1 MSFVHLHVH
10 SAYSVLDGFGSPSA
24 LVKRAKEL
32 GMPALALTDH
42 GTMFGTL
49 DFFQAA
55 MAEGIKPIIG
65 LETYIAPRSMHDKDV
80 SRDKYSSHLVLLA
93 ENMTGYRNLLS
104 IASASQLEGF
114 YYHPRIDKPYL
125 AAHSEG
131 LIALSACL
139 SGEISRAL
147 LDNDPDR
154 AERSL
159 AWYLDVFGKDRYFL
173 ELQDHDISELYRVNR
188 GMVELSQKTG
198 ARLVA
203 TNDVHYVRRDDA
215 ELQDILLCIQT
226 GKLLSDRNR
235 MRMNNDTYYLRSPE
249 EMQNLFSQVPEAISN
264 TLEIAERCELDLTRK
279 GYHLPQFEVPAGQT
293 ASSFLRELCQEGLRQ
308 NAPDQADSEEFQKRL
323 DYELSVINQMG
334 FSEYF
339 LIVWDLCRFSRDK
352 NIWYNVRGSGN
363 GSLVAFA
370 LDITSVEPLSHA
382 LLFERF
388 LNPDRVTMPDIDL
401 DFQDDRR
408 AEVMEYCNQKYGAD
422 RVAQIIT
429 FGTMA
434 ARGAVRDVG
443 RVMAV
448 PLVEVDKVAKLVPPP
463 VQGKN
468 VPIMES
474 LKSSAELKAVY
485 ESSDQMKK
493 LLETAGRM
501 EGSLRNVGT
510 HAAGVIISDK
520 PLTEY
525 LPLHRPTSSSD
536 ELPIKSV
543 AQYDM
548 DGINN
553 LGLLKVD
560 FLGLVTLTIMAKAC
574 EYIAQRHNIHLTL
587 SSIPIDDPDV
597 YQFISEG
604 HTVGLFQMEGNGMTR
619 YLVQMQPKTIHHVIA
634 MVALFRPGPMEIIPE
649 YIANMHGEK
658 PVVYQHEKLEPILR
672 ETYGHAVY
680 QEQIMIAAMQLAGY
694 TPGES
699 DDLRSAISKK
709 KVKEVKKHRDKFL
722 KGAVKNGIEKKTA
735 EDIFAHWEAFA
746 HYGFNKS
753 HATNYGM
760 IAVKTGYLKVHYPV
774 EYMTALLSAWKNDN
788 DKCSMYVSE
797 CHNMG
802 IEVLQPDVNH
812 SGYDFTIEEHTEGK
826 ARIRFG
832 LGAVKNVGQGPVET
846 IIQARGH
853 QAFSDLN
860 DFIRRVDL
868 RQVGKRPLE
877 CLIKVGALDAFGPRK
892 ALLRSIDQMVN
903 VSASNIKAIDMGQ
916 LDLFGGGTVALPH
929 VILPANV
936 SVDTNEQLGWEKE
949 LLGLY
954 VSDHPL
960 SSHMS
965 QIADKISHSSNQLA
979 EVETNSKVTI
989 GGLVKRIQPI
999 LTKKN
1004 QNMAFVTI
1012 EDQFG
1017 EVDLVLFPAVWERDN
1032 RMVEQGS
1039 LLVVEGKLQHQERG
1053 TSVLVDRVRRIG
1065 MDETAGELYNQNSGK
1080 QYERLLENYLPDMRL
1095 LSRYRFGENTE
1106 PNSEEVSEPIEEFE
1120 EPEDELWRVELD
1132 LDEESQAESFLLEEP
1147 QIPESQPSHEA
1158 ESQLQPTEEDPQA
1171 VAELLAPLNHVLV
1184 VNAVSV
1190 VERRVLVVQIA
1201 KEEAPERITRKIHQL
1216 HGWLGSHPGE
1226 DQFAFQ
1232 FFADGRWQEYV
1243 FPNESVQIS
1252 DGLLSQLNAFVE
1264 ESSYFIR
1271 TERFEIR
1278 DE

>member
-1 MSFVHLHVH
+1 
-10 SAYSVLDGFGSPSA
+10 
-24 LVKRAKEL
+24 
-32 GMPALALTDH
+32 MPALALTDH

-55 MAEGIKPIIG
+55 TAEGIKPIIG
-65 LETYIAPRSMHDKDV
+65 LETYLAPRSMHDKDV

-139 SGEISRAL
+139 SGELSRAL

-188 GMVELSQKTG
+188 GLIELSQKTS
-198 ARLVA
+198 ARVVA

-215 ELQDILLCIQT
+215 ELQDILLCVQT

-293 ASSFLRELCQEGLRQ
+293 ASTFLRELCQEGLRR
-308 NAPDQADSEEFQKRL
+308 NAPEQAESEEFQKRL

-334 FSEYF
+334 FAEYF
-339 LIVWDLCRFSRDK
+339 LIVWDLCRFSREK

-443 RVMAV
+443 RVMAI
-448 PLVEVDKVAKLVPPP
+448 PLADVDKVAKLVPGP

-468 VPIMES
+468 LPITES
-474 LKSSAELKAVY
+474 LKSTSELRAVY
-485 ESSDQMKK
+485 ESSDQMKN
-493 LLETAGRM
+493 LLDTAGRM

-548 DGINN
+548 DGINY

-560 FLGLVTLTIMAKAC
+560 FLGLVTLTIMSKAC
-574 EYIAQRHNIHLTL
+574 EYIAQRHGIQLTL
-587 SSIPIDDPDV
+587 SNIPIDDPEV

-604 HTVGLFQMEGNGMTR
+604 HTVGLFQLEGNGMTR

-634 MVALFRPGPMEIIPE
+634 MVALFRPGPMESIPE

-658 PVVYQHEKLEPILR
+658 PVTYQHEKLEPILR

-709 KVKEVKKHRDKFL
+709 KVKEVKKHHDKFV
-722 KGAVKNGIEKKTA
+722 KGAVKNGIEKKIA

-760 IAVKTGYLKVHYPV
+760 IAVKTGYLKYRYPA

-788 DKCSMYVSE
+788 DKCSIYASE

-802 IEVLQPDVNH
+802 IEVLPPDVNH
-812 SGYDFTIEEHTEGK
+812 SGYDFTIEEQTEGK
-826 ARIRFG
+826 PRIRFG
-832 LGAVKNVGQGPVET
+832 LGAIKNVGQGPVET

-903 VSASNIKAIDMGQ
+903 VSASNIKAIEMGQ

-936 SVDTNEQLGWEKE
+936 SVDTSEQLGWEKE

-954 VSDHPL
+954 VSGHPL

-1017 EVDLVLFPAVWERDN
+1017 EVDLVMFPAVWERDN

-1065 MDETAGELYNQNSGK
+1065 MDESVGELFNQNSGK
-1080 QYERLLENYLPDMRL
+1080 QYERMIENYLPDIRL
-1095 LSRYRFGENTE
+1095 LSRYRFGEETE
-1106 PNSEEVSEPIEEFE
+1106 PIPEDASEPLAEFE
-1120 EPEDELWRVELD
+1120 EPEDELWRVGLN
-1132 LDEESQAESFLLEEP
+1132 LDEETQSENFLADEPELTDDLPLEAIEAGLQNSEPELETQA
-1147 QIPESQPSHEA
+1147 
-1158 ESQLQPTEEDPQA
+1158 PTH
-1171 VAELLAPLNHVLV
+1171 APVDHNPTA
-1184 VNAVSV
+1184 NMVSV

-1201 KEEAPERITRKIHQL
+1201 KDEAPDRVTRKIHHL
-1216 HGWLGSHPGE
+1216 HGWLGSHPG
-1226 DQFAFQ
+1226 DDKFAFQ
-1232 FFADGRWQEYV
+1232 FFAEGIWHEYV

-1252 DGLLSQLNAFVE
+1252 DSLLDQLNAFVE
-1264 ESSYFIR
+1264 QNSFFIR

>member
-42 GTMFGTL
+42 GTMFGAL

-55 MAEGIKPIIG
+55 TAEGIKPIIG
-65 LETYIAPRSMHDKDV
+65 LETYMAPRSMHDKEA
-80 SRDKYSSHLVLLA
+80 SRDKNSSHLVLLA
-93 ENMTGYRNLLS
+93 ENMTGYKNLLS

-114 YYHPRIDKPYL
+114 YWHPRIDKPYL

-131 LIALSACL
+131 LIAFSACL
-139 SGEISRAL
+139 SGELSRAL
-147 LDNDPDR
+147 LDNDPER
-154 AERSL
+154 AEHSL
-159 AWYLDVFGKDRYFL
+159 AWYLDVFGKDHYFL
-173 ELQDHDISELYRVNR
+173 ELQDHDMSELYRVNR
-188 GMVELSQKTG
+188 GLIELSQKTG

-226 GKLLSDRNR
+226 QKLLSDRNR

-264 TLEIAERCELDLTRK
+264 TLDIAERCDLDLTRK
-279 GYHLPQFEVPAGQT
+279 SYHLPKFDVPAGET
-293 ASSFLRELCQEGLRQ
+293 ASTFLRELCQEGLQR
-308 NAPDQADSEEFQKRL
+308 NVPGQADSEEFQNRL
-323 DYELSVINQMG
+323 EYELSVINQMG

-339 LIVWDLCRFSRDK
+339 LIVWDLCRFSREK

-370 LDITSVEPLSHA
+370 LDITSVEPLSHN

-388 LNPDRVTMPDIDL
+388 LNPDRITMPDIDL

-443 RVMAV
+443 RVMAI
-448 PLVEVDKVAKLVPPP
+448 PLADVDRVAKLVPGP

-468 VPIMES
+468 VPITDS
-474 LKSSAELKAVY
+474 LKTTPELRAVY
-485 ESSDQMKK
+485 ESSDQMKT
-493 LLETAGRM
+493 LIDTAARM

-548 DGINN
+548 DGINY

-560 FLGLVTLTIMAKAC
+560 FLGLVTLTIMSKAC
-574 EYIAQRHNIHLTL
+574 EYIAQRHGIQLTL
-587 SSIPIDDPDV
+587 SNIPIDDPEV
-597 YQFISEG
+597 YQYISEG
-604 HTVGLFQMEGNGMTR
+604 HTSGLFQLEGNGMTR
-619 YLVQMQPKTIHHVIA
+619 YLLQMQPKTIHHVIA
-634 MVALFRPGPMEIIPE
+634 MVALYRPGPMESIPE

-658 PVVYQHEKLEPILR
+658 PVVYQHDKLEPILR

-680 QEQIMIAAMQLAGY
+680 QEQIMSAAVKLAGY

-709 KVKEVKKHRDKFL
+709 KVKEVKKHRDKFV
-722 KGAVKNGIEKKTA
+722 KGAMKNGIERKTA

-760 IAVKTGYLKVHYPV
+760 IAVKTAYLKLRYPV

-802 IEVLQPDVNH
+802 IEVLPPDVNH
-812 SGYDFTIEEHTEGK
+812 SGYDFTIEEQTEGK

-877 CLIKVGALDAFGPRK
+877 CLIKVGALDSFGPRK
-892 ALLRSIDQMVN
+892 ALLRAIDQMVN
-903 VSASNIKAIDMGQ
+903 VSTSNIKAVEMGQ
-916 LDLFGGGTVALPH
+916 LDLFGGGTAALPH
-929 VILPANV
+929 VILHTNV
-936 SVDTNEQLGWEKE
+936 QVDTSEQLGWEKE

-960 SSHMS
+960 SGYMS
-965 QIADKISHSSNQLA
+965 QIADKVSHSSNQLA
-979 EVETNSKVTI
+979 DVETNSKVII

-1017 EVDLVLFPAVWERDN
+1017 EVDLVLFPAVWERDSH
-1032 RMVEQGS
+1032 MVEQGS

-1053 TSVLVDRVRRIG
+1053 TSVLADRVRRIG
-1065 MDETAGELYNQNSGK
+1065 VDDSTGEVINQNSGK
-1080 QYERLLENYLPDMRL
+1080 QYERMLEKYLPDIRL
-1095 LSRYRFGENTE
+1095 LSRYRVGDSPLTNQ
-1106 PNSEEVSEPIEEFE
+1106 EEVLEPLEESED
-1120 EPEDELWRVELD
+1120 PEDELWRVGLD
-1132 LDEESQAESFLLEEP
+1132 LDEESQAGDFLVEEPDMLEEAAYREP
-1147 QIPESQPSHEA
+1147 VT
-1158 ESQLQPTEEDPQA
+1158 LQPTPEAEPPQ
-1171 VAELLAPLNHVLV
+1171 VPQEPEGLRDTPILRKVR
-1184 VNAVSV
+1184 V

-1201 KEEAPERITRKIHQL
+1201 RDEAPERLTRTIHHL

-1226 DQFAFQ
+1226 DKFVFQ
-1232 FFADGRWQEYV
+1232 IFTEGRWRECV

-1252 DGLLSQLNAFVE
+1252 DNLLHQLTTFVE
-1264 ESSYFIR
+1264 ENSFFIR
-1271 TERFEIR
+1271 TERFEIQ